1 MVRSLVPALVIMHAV
16 SEESLMQFEK
26 ASDLELSA
34 SLGLSRT
41 SRMQQSTM
49 AMESQWRGL
58 LENIVK
64 SGSWDD
70 PATGTPW
77 LPNKTAVLN
86 PVQDVIEDMEE
97 ELENQMKLNTDIM
110 GNHTKQIID
119 CIDTRNKKLNGVV
132 TNKKDTMTA
141 NRFAHADCRINKD
154 EGENKKIETMES
166 DCKTF
171 GDTQKCTDDQNW
183 FAAYVEGDQE
193 DDSLYKLVEKAVAC
207 KDAVTA
213 VTTKSSTCDTAQTT
227 FQQSWCAY
235 KSELD
240 LTCSN
245 FADCYATE
253 TGHWNQ
259 ANSSIA
265 KLEAEQKTIFRM
277 LGRIRC
283 YLKLLFRA
291 VDEKIMPEQKDIDAC
306 SEVDRIDDSTYNG
319 TDFGVDYGKITDPVY
334 ECYHHPS
341 VVDEN
346 VTSPVPGDQAWFDNE
361 YNSTLKNHSKLNPK
375 ENDIC

>member
-1 MVRSLVPALVIMHAV
+1 
-16 SEESLMQFEK
+16 MQFEK

-86 PVQDVIEDMEE
+86 PVRDVIENMEE
-97 ELENQMKLNTDIM
+97 ELEDQMKLNTDIM
-110 GNHTKQIID
+110 GNHTQQIID
-119 CIDTRNKKLNGVV
+119 CIVSRNGKLTGAVTTKKN
-132 TNKKDTMTA
+132 TMIA

-154 EGENKKIETMES
+154 TGENAQIVTMES
-166 DCKTF
+166 DCKAF
-171 GDTQKCTDDQNW
+171 KDTQKCNDDQNW
-183 FAAYVEGDQE
+183 FAAYVEGNEE
-193 DDSLYKLVEKAVAC
+193 DNSLYKLVEKAVAC
-207 KDAVTA
+207 KDGVAS
-213 VTTKSSTCDTAQTT
+213 VTTKSQTCDEGQIT
-227 FQQSWCAY
+227 FQESWCAY

-240 LTCSN
+240 GTCSE
-245 FADCYATE
+245 FTTCYERE

-283 YLKLLFRA
+283 YLDLLFRA
-291 VDEKIMPEQKDIDAC
+291 VDQKVMPIQNDIETC
-306 SEVDRIDDSTYNG
+306 KVSPIDDSKTLKEQDFKVTYG
-319 TDFGVDYGKITDPVY
+319 DITDPEY

-346 VTSPVPGDQAWFDNE
+346 VTSPVPGDQAWFDRE
-361 YNSTLKNHSKLNPK
+361 YNSTLKDHDKLNPK
-375 ENDIC
+375 EQNTCNSAVSDSPL